1 MLVASSSVIKSL
13 LLPRSP
19 VVHVDPSR
27 RLLQQAPGEKDEI
40 IFPMSANYIQGVNKG
55 VEYEDVDIGT
65 T

>member
-40 IFPMSANYIQGVNKG
+40 IFPFPQLNTGRKQGCRV
-55 VEYEDVDIGT
+55 
-65 T
+65 